1 MSDAAFPSRR
11 GLTGD
16 ALKLLAILA
25 MTLDHI
31 AWLLFPG
38 YPAQAMPLAMHIIG
52 RLTCPI
58 MCYFIAEGYHY
69 TRNFRRYALR
79 LFLLAIVSHF
89 AYIYAS
95 NAYQDWRSFIPFYS
109 GSVLNQ
115 TGVVWSLLG
124 GLLMLRVNDLDCAVW
139 KKAALILLLCL
150 LTFPADW
157 SCIAALCILS
167 IGSNRGNPKKQ
178 LLWCAFYVSLYGA
191 VYYFSLDR
199 LYGVLQLCVFL
210 SVPLL
215 RLYNGARSKNAAL
228 SRVMKP
234 LFYLYYPLHLF
245 AHRSDPYLFPVLRL
259 PSYVQTAEPTRALP
273 FCFYVFQCCAP
284 VNASRIREPAVTASS
299 IVR

>member
-124 GLLMLRVNDLDCAVW
+124 GLLMLRVNDLDCAV
-139 KKAALILLLCL
+139 
-150 LTFPADW
+150 
-157 SCIAALCILS
+157 
-167 IGSNRGNPKKQ
+167 
-178 LLWCAFYVSLYGA
+178 
-191 VYYFSLDR
+191 
-199 LYGVLQLCVFL
+199 
-210 SVPLL
+210 
-215 RLYNGARSKNAAL
+215 
-228 SRVMKP
+228 
-234 LFYLYYPLHLF
+234 
-245 AHRSDPYLFPVLRL
+245 
-259 PSYVQTAEPTRALP
+259 
-273 FCFYVFQCCAP
+273 
-284 VNASRIREPAVTASS
+284 
-299 IVR
+299 

>member
-16 ALKLLAILA
+16 ALKLLAVLA

-124 GLLMLRVNDLDCAVW
+124 GLLMLRVNGLEEGGADSASLSSDLSGRLELHCRAVHSVHRL
-139 KKAALILLLCL
+139 KPGKSQKAASLVRVLRQPLRRSLLFLAR
-150 LTFPADW
+150 PALR
-157 SCIAALCILS
+157 CFTAVRLPVRAAAAAL
-167 IGSNRGNPKKQ
+167 
-178 LLWCAFYVSLYGA
+178 
-191 VYYFSLDR
+191 
-199 LYGVLQLCVFL
+199 
-210 SVPLL
+210 
-215 RLYNGARSKNAAL
+215 
-228 SRVMKP
+228 
-234 LFYLYYPLHLF
+234 
-245 AHRSDPYLFPVLRL
+245 
-259 PSYVQTAEPTRALP
+259 
-273 FCFYVFQCCAP
+273 
-284 VNASRIREPAVTASS
+284 
-299 IVR
+299 